1 MGHSRVSCSHKWCDL
16 QAQLTAAE
24 LVLKSRCGFS
34 ASDIVRMERIIVDK
48 LQWNIRSATPLEFLY
63 IVRTTAVLVLLK
75 IASFYSL

>member
-1 MGHSRVSCSHKWCDL
+1 L

-63 IVRTTAVLVLLK
+63 IVRTTAVTSTVRDCIILFSLK
-75 IASFYSL
+75 II